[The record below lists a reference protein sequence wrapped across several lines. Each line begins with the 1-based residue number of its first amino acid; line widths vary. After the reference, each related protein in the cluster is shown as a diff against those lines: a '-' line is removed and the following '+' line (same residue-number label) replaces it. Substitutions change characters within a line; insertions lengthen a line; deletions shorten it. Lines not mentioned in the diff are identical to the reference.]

1 VRPLDVEIIFTPACP
16 HGRAVRGRIEALA
29 RDEGIEVV
37 VTETII
43 DQLADAEARR
53 VPGSPTILVDGRDI
67 APPAAG
73 APTDYGL
80 G

>member
-1 VRPLDVEIIFTPACP
+1 VEIIFTPSCP
-16 HGRAVRGRIEALA
+16 HGRAVRGRVDALA

-43 DQLADAEARR
+43 DQLGDAEARR

-67 APPAAG
+67 VPQAAG
-73 APTDYGL
+73 APADYGL